1 MKVVFLGVGCGMPS
15 LRRALPA
22 VAVCLD
28 REILLFDAGEG
39 VQYQLQRAHLSFQR
53 ITEIYISHLH
63 GDHCLGLPGLI
74 SSMSLLHRT
83 KPLSVFG
90 PLGLRDFVDRTL
102 ELTRVDYKFDLTIR
116 DECLKG
122 KLSEKSRYI
131 VEGLPAIHSVPALSF
146 VLRMAKVHG
155 KFNPEKAQQLG
166 VPKGPL
172 WKQLQQGRTVRVK
185 GKRVVRPREVLGPSR
200 KGLSIAYSGD
210 TAPNSE
216 LASAAQG
223 VSLLIH
229 EATYT
234 NELKEKAS
242 EYLHS
247 TAAQAAEIAT
257 LAKAKR
263 LALIHISPRY
273 ENNQQHLQEARSIF
287 QQSFAPNDLDVIELS
302 STVSVED

>member
-22 VAVCLD
+22 VAVCLNK
-28 REILLFDAGEG
+28 EILLFDAGEG
-39 VQYQLQRAHLSFQR
+39 VQYQLQCAHLSFQR

-74 SSMSLLHRT
+74 SSMALLHR
-83 KPLSVFG
+83 KRPLSVFG
-90 PLGLRDFVDRTL
+90 PPGLKSFVESAL
-102 ELTRVDYKFDLTIR
+102 ESTHVDYQFDLTIR
-116 DECLKG
+116 DGCTKG
-122 KLSEKSRYI
+122 KLSEQPRYV

-146 VLRMAKVHG
+146 VLRMARVQG
-155 KFNPEKAQQLG
+155 KFNPEKAEQLG

-172 WKQLQQGRTVRVK
+172 WKQLQQGYAVQVKRTRTVH
-185 GKRVVRPREVLGPSR
+185 PREVLGPSR
-200 KGLSIAYSGD
+200 EGLSFAYSGD
-210 TAPNSE
+210 TAPNPE
-216 LASAAQG
+216 FASAVKD
-223 VSLLIH
+223 VSILVH

-234 NELKEKAS
+234 SEYEEKAS

-257 LAKAKR
+257 LAKARR

-273 ENNQQHLQEARSIF
+273 ENNLQHEQEARSIF
-287 QQSFAPNDLDVIELS
+287 QQSFAPNDLDVIELRS
-302 STVSVED
+302 VSVEE